1 MNANKRLVGTL
12 IVIVIISGFFLI
24 RPLEDKKEDIRQATT
39 TKKKSSP
46 KIAPERKRDLA
57 SIPKKE
63 PKLKKKLTTPVKEN
77 RHYIG
82 SFKDINEISFSN
94 QTSSD
99 WEDKYKKRFKKSLY
113 GKEIKNFKIEKKRSV
128 VRVRKNVGTN
138 LEHVVVSFTR
148 PDGNPFSFEA
158 YINSETG
165 QLVKSW
171 NKTRYEYKKPYKIEG
186 MKYLYKKETP

>member
-12 IVIVIISGFFLI
+12 IVIVVISGFFLI
-24 RPLEDKKEDIRQATT
+24 QPLENKKDNFKQATT
-39 TKKKSSP
+39 DKKKSSP
-46 KIAPERKRDLA
+46 KKNSEKKRDLA

-63 PKLKKKLTTPVKEN
+63 PNTKKKLTTPIKEN

-82 SFKDINEISFSN
+82 SFKDINDITLTN
-94 QTSSD
+94 QTSDD
-99 WEDKYKKRFKKSLY
+99 WEDKYKKRLIKSLY
-113 GKEIKNFKIEKKRSV
+113 GKEIKDFKIEKKKSII
-128 VRVRKNVGTN
+128 RVRKNVGTN
-138 LEHVVVSFTR
+138 LEHVIVSFTR
-148 PDGNPFSFEA
+148 PDGKPFSFEA